1 MNKSNAKEQL
11 DYIQTVLDR
20 ATIYTNISGWSA
32 ISVGLLGTIAGF
44 YSEWALKGSLDYQT
58 YIASLVGCWS
68 FCFIASIALAV
79 FFSARRAKRMNEK
92 IWGEPIKQ
100 AVRHFSVFV
109 FIGGVQ
115 TAACTF
121 YHAYYLIPSV
131 WMLCYGGG
139 IIVGGLYSV
148 KEIRILGLF
157 FLAAGSIA
165 LFSPVWNQI
174 ALMST
179 FGFGHIILGLIILK
193 KYNQPLSHKS

>member
-1 MNKSNAKEQL
+1 
-11 DYIQTVLDR
+11 
-20 ATIYTNISGWSA
+20 
-32 ISVGLLGTIAGF
+32 
-44 YSEWALKGSLDYQT
+44 
-58 YIASLVGCWS
+58 
-68 FCFIASIALAV
+68 
-79 FFSARRAKRMNEK
+79 
-92 IWGEPIKQ
+92 
-100 AVRHFSVFV
+100 
-109 FIGGVQ
+109 
-115 TAACTF
+115 
-121 YHAYYLIPSV
+121 
-131 WMLCYGGG
+131 G